1 MSVSAANMYII
12 SIKSPDLHFSLAT
25 GCSSGDV
32 RLADQVSN
40 IEGRVEVCY
49 NGEWG
54 TICARQW
61 GRLDARVV
69 CRQLGLPTACK
80 TMYAI
85 AIVRRVQD
93 TSQLGLHRDT
103 RNF

>member
-1 MSVSAANMYII
+1 M
-12 SIKSPDLHFSLAT
+12 HFSLAT
-25 GCSSGDV
+25 GCSDGDV
-32 RLADQVSN
+32 RLAHQVSD

-61 GRLDARVV
+61 GPLDAKVV

-80 TMYAI
+80 TMCKPRAI
-85 AIVRRVQD
+85 LRRVQIS
-93 TSQLGLHRDT
+93 SQVCIETLVIFNLL
-103 RNF
+103 